1 MVRAEGETKLNWLT
15 STFMAFSTLSQRP
28 YAVGRTRW
36 ARSKADTKLCVSN
49 RWDPVQYSGDFQDWP
64 VSVLSNSC
72 LPAAVTLSWEWKV
85 RAGTRLSSPP
95 RLMWQN

>member
-1 MVRAEGETKLNWLT
+1 MGRAEGETKLNWLT
-15 STFMAFSTLSQRP
+15 TTFMVFSALSQRP
-28 YAVGRTRW
+28 SAVGRTRR